1 MRTSQLHQLVKNKAT
16 ETPHGVYYIHFSHS
30 PLHLFAKELM
40 VGTIIHIRG
49 AFSVARF
56 DNPGNAKALTRGTSD
71 RTGST
76 FFLYMIINLLCSLL
90 VAYGIDDIIYIV
102 LWERMVTITTALI
115 AANKF
120 L

>member
-1 MRTSQLHQLVKNKAT
+1 M
-16 ETPHGVYYIHFSHS
+16 YYIHPSLTLVHTNVD
-30 PLHLFAKELM
+30 
-40 VGTIIHIRG
+40 VGILYIHIRG

-76 FFLYMIINLLCSLL
+76 FFLCMIINILCGLL

-115 AANKF
+115 AANK
-120 L
+120 LL